1 MHILP
6 LLEEII
12 KRMFTHISDKL
23 FAAVLYIP
31 AVKE

>member
-6 LLEEII
+6 LLEDII
-12 KRMFTHISDKL
+12 KGMFTHISDKHS
-23 FAAVLYIP
+23 AVVLYIP